1 MFLPRTLATTVDGIA
16 RKVIGRDWNLYA
28 ALLSHWPEIVG
39 EDYARV
45 TTPVKISFP
54 LGKPATEKWAQG
66 RREDGILLI
75 RLPQGL
81 AMEFTY
87 LTDQIRQRI
96 ASYFGYNAIERI
108 VFDTYY
114 STETPVRTTASEQPS
129 SPALQAQ
136 VKEKT
141 KDIEDDELRT
151 ALEALGQAVI
161 KAPKTP

>member
-54 LGKPATEKWAQG
+54 HGKTAAEKWANG
-66 RREDGILLI
+66 RREDGILLV

-81 AMEFTY
+81 VMEFTY
-87 LTDQIRQRI
+87 IADQIRQRI
-96 ASYFGYNAIERI
+96 ASYFGYNAIGRI
-108 VFDTYY
+108 VFDPHYG
-114 STETPVRTTASEQPS
+114 SESAAPAVPDVDES
-129 SPALQAQ
+129 SLTSPYQENL
-136 VKEKT
+136 
-141 KDIEDDELRT
+141 KDVENSELRT
-151 ALEALGQAVI
+151 ALEALGHAVM